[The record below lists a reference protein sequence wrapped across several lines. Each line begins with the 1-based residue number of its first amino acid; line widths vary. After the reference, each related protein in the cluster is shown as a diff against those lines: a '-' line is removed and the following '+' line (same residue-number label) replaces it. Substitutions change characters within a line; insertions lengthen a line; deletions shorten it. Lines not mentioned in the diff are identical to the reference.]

1 MAFPTFAACE
11 EGSMKLHFE
20 PNLDYQ
26 KAAIESVA
34 DLFRGQEINRT
45 EFTVTRRPMA
55 ERTGQTDLDLGGFLG
70 PQGELGLVESELGI
84 GNRLT
89 LLDDEIIANLKDIQ
103 LRNGLAPSTALTSGD
118 FTVEMET
125 GTGKTYVYLRT
136 VFELNKLYG
145 FTKFVIV
152 VPSVAIKEG
161 VYKTLQITEEHFKGL
176 YSGQPFDYFLYDS
189 AKLGQVRNFATSPN
203 IQVMVVTVGAINK
216 KDVNNLYKDSEKT
229 GGERPIDLIRATRPI
244 LIVDEPQSVDG
255 GLSGAGKN
263 ALGEMNPLC
272 TLRYSATHVDKH
284 HMVFRLDAVDAYERK
299 LVKQIEVAS
308 LEVEGGHNKAYVR
321 FISASN
327 GKGPVTARVEIDVLE
342 GKQVRR
348 KEVVVQDGYDLQEL
362 TKRAIYADCRIGEI
376 RAARDGQLLEIKV
389 PGSETFLQPGQA
401 VGDVD
406 ADALKR
412 LMIRRTIH
420 EHLEKEKRLAPLG
433 IKVLSLFFIDVVDHY
448 RSYDADGNPMK
459 GKYARIFEEEYRRAA
474 KLPEFVSLFQEVDLA
489 SAAEEVHDGYFSID
503 KARRWTDTA
512 DNNQASRDNAERA
525 YSLIMKDKE
534 KLLSFE
540 TKLKFIF
547 SHSALKEGW
556 DNPNVFQICA
566 LREIGTE
573 RERRQTI
580 GRGLRLCVNQH
591 GDRLRG
597 FEINTLTVVATE
609 SYEEFAENLQ
619 KEIEKDTGI
628 KFGIVEKH
636 QFAAIPVV
644 KADGSTGMLGFEESA
659 AIFDHLKSQGFV
671 DAKGKVQDTLRTA
684 LKDGSFAL
692 PAALETHLALVRDV
706 LKKVAGRL
714 DIKNADERVVVKT
727 RQAILESAE
736 FQALWD
742 RIKHKT
748 TYRVHFDNEKLLVD
762 CAKAIANG
770 PPVSKARVRIR
781 KADLS
786 IGQGGVLAKEH
797 EKDSGT
803 IVTIEEGDIVLPD
816 VLTDLQDRTQLTR
829 KSLVRILT
837 ECGRLSDFKRN
848 PQAFIEIAGEVINRT
863 KRLAVVDGIKYQ
875 RIGDDQYYAQ
885 ELFQQEELTGYL
897 RNILKDAQKSVF
909 EHVIY
914 DSGGVERTFAEQLE
928 KNEAVKIYAKL
939 PGWFKVPT
947 PLGTYNPDWAVLVE
961 VSGEERLYFVVETK
975 GSLFVDDLRDNEAAK
990 IACGEAHFKALAV
1003 GENPARFIKATKVDD
1018 VMGHC

>member
-1 MAFPTFAACE
+1 
-11 EGSMKLHFE
+11 MKLHFE
-20 PNLDYQ
+20 PDLDYQ
-26 KAAIESVA
+26 KLAIEAVA

-45 EFTVTRRPMA
+45 EFTVTRQ
-55 ERTGQTDLDLGGFLG
+55 GVGGI
-70 PQGELGLVESELGI
+70 QGELGLVESELGI

-89 LLDDEIIANLKDIQ
+89 LLDDEIVANLKDVQ
-103 LRNGLAPSTALTSGD
+103 LRGGLAPSTGLNSGD

-136 VFELNKLYG
+136 IFELNKLYG

-176 YSGQPFDYFLYDS
+176 YSGQPYDYFLYDS

-203 IQVMVVTVGAINK
+203 IQIMVVTVGAINK

-229 GGERPIDLIRATRPI
+229 GGERPIDLIRATHPI

-272 TLRYSATHVDKH
+272 TLRYSATHADKH

-327 GKGPVTARVEIDVLE
+327 GKGPITARVEIDVLE

-348 KEVVVQDGYDLQEL
+348 KEVVVQDGDNLEEL
-362 TKRAIYADCRIGEI
+362 AGRALYADSRIGEI
-376 RAARDGQLLEIKV
+376 RTGRDNQLLEVKL

-420 EHLEKEKRLAPLG
+420 EHLVKETRLAPLG
-433 IKVLSLFFIDVVDHY
+433 IKVLSLFFIDAVEHY
-448 RSYDADGNPMK
+448 RSYDADGHPVK

-474 KLPEFVSLFQEVDLA
+474 KLPEFVSLFKEVDLT
-489 SAAEEVHDGYFSID
+489 SEAEEVHDGYFSID

-512 DNNQASRDNAERA
+512 DNNQSARDNAERA

-534 KLLSFE
+534 KLLGFE

-580 GRGLRLCVNQH
+580 GRGLRLCVNQK
-591 GDRLRG
+591 GERLRG
-597 FEINTLTVVATE
+597 FDINTLTVIATE

-636 QFAAIPVV
+636 QFAAIPVT
-644 KADGSTGMLGFEESA
+644 KADGSTGMLGFDESA
-659 AIFDHLKSQGFV
+659 AIFEHLKTQGFV

-684 LKDGSFAL
+684 LKDGSFTLPPALTPHL
-692 PAALETHLALVRDV
+692 PAVRDL
-706 LKKVAGRL
+706 LKKVAGKL

-797 EKDSGT
+797 DKDSGT

-837 ECGRLSDFKRN
+837 ECGRLTDFKRN

-897 RNILKDAQKSVF
+897 RNMLKDAQKSVF

-947 PLGTYNPDWAVLVE
+947 PLGSYNPDWAVMVE

-975 GSLFVDDLRDNEAAK
+975 GSLFVDDLRDNENAK
-990 IACGEAHFKALAV
+990 IACGEAHFESLAV
-1003 GENPARFIKATKVDD
+1003 GENPARYVKATKVDD
-1018 VMGHC
+1018 LMDLA

>member
-1 MAFPTFAACE
+1 
-11 EGSMKLHFE
+11 
-20 PNLDYQ
+20 
-26 KAAIESVA
+26 
-34 DLFRGQEINRT
+34 
-45 EFTVTRRPMA
+45 
-55 ERTGQTDLDLGGFLG
+55 
-70 PQGELGLVESELGI
+70 
-84 GNRLT
+84 
-89 LLDDEIIANLKDIQ
+89 
-103 LRNGLAPSTALTSGD
+103 
-118 FTVEMET
+118 MET

-161 VYKTLQITEEHFKGL
+161 VYKTLQITEDHFKGL

-189 AKLGQVRNFATSPN
+189 ARLGQVRNFATSPN

-327 GKGPVTARVEIDVLE
+327 GKGPVAARVEIDVLE

-348 KEVVVQDGYDLQEL
+348 KEVIVQDGDDLQEL

-376 RAARDGQLLEIKV
+376 RAARDGQLLEIKL

-433 IKVLSLFFIDVVDHY
+433 IKVLSLFFIDVVEHY
-448 RSYDADGNPMK
+448 RSYDADGNPVK
-459 GKYARIFEEEYRRAA
+459 GKYARMFEEEYRRAA
-474 KLPEFVSLFQEVDLA
+474 KLPEFVSLFQEVDLT

-671 DAKGKVQDTLRTA
+671 DAKGKVQDTLRTGA
-684 LKDGSFAL
+684 VGPHQTQDDLPRSFRQREAARRLREGHRQRPARVEGARADQKGRSFHRSGRRSGQGARQGQRNDRDDRRRRHRPPGRADRPSGSDTAHAQK
-692 PAALETHLALVRDV
+692 P
-706 LKKVAGRL
+706 GP
-714 DIKNADERVVVKT
+714 
-727 RQAILESAE
+727 
-736 FQALWD
+736 
-742 RIKHKT
+742 
-748 TYRVHFDNEKLLVD
+748 HFD
-762 CAKAIANG
+762 
-770 PPVSKARVRIR
+770 RVRPPDGLQTQP
-781 KADLS
+781 A
-786 IGQGGVLAKEH
+786 GVH
-797 EKDSGT
+797 RDRGR
-803 IVTIEEGDIVLPD
+803 GDQPD
-816 VLTDLQDRTQLTR
+816 QAP
-829 KSLVRILT
+829 
-837 ECGRLSDFKRN
+837 GR
-848 PQAFIEIAGEVINRT
+848 
-863 KRLAVVDGIKYQ
+863 
-875 RIGDDQYYAQ
+875 
-885 ELFQQEELTGYL
+885 
-897 RNILKDAQKSVF
+897 
-909 EHVIY
+909 
-914 DSGGVERTFAEQLE
+914 
-928 KNEAVKIYAKL
+928 
-939 PGWFKVPT
+939 
-947 PLGTYNPDWAVLVE
+947 
-961 VSGEERLYFVVETK
+961 
-975 GSLFVDDLRDNEAAK
+975 
-990 IACGEAHFKALAV
+990 C
-1003 GENPARFIKATKVDD
+1003 
-1018 VMGHC
+1018 

>member
-1 MAFPTFAACE
+1 
-11 EGSMKLHFE
+11 MKLHFE
-20 PNLDYQ
+20 PDLDFQ

-45 EFTVTRRPMA
+45 EFTVTLRPLA
-55 ERTGQTDLDLGGFLG
+55 ERTGQPGLDLGAFLVT
-70 PQGELGLVESELGI
+70 QGELGFVENKLGI

-89 LLDDEIIANLKDIQ
+89 LLDEEIKGNLKDIQ
-103 LRNGLAPSTALTSGD
+103 LRNGLAPSTGLTSGD

-136 VFELNKLYG
+136 VFELNRRYG

-203 IQVMVVTVGAINK
+203 IQIMVVTVGAINK

-263 ALGEMNPLC
+263 ALGEMHPLC

-284 HMVFRLDAVDAYERK
+284 HMVFRLDAVDAYTRK

-308 LEVEGGHNKAYVR
+308 LEVQGAHNKAYVR
-321 FISASN
+321 FISAN
-327 GKGPVTARVEIDVLE
+327 NRKGSLTARVEIDILE

-348 KEVVVQDGYDLQEL
+348 REVVVQDGDDLQEL
-362 TKRAIYADCRIGEI
+362 TKRAVYADCRIGEI
-376 RAARDGQLLEIKV
+376 RAARDNQLLELKL
-389 PGSETFLQPGQA
+389 PGSETFLQPSQA

-420 EHLEKEKRLAPLG
+420 EHLKKEKRLAPLG
-433 IKVLSLFFIDVVDHY
+433 IKVLSLFFIDAVEHY
-448 RSYDADGNPMK
+448 RSYDADSTPVK

-474 KLPEFVSLFQEVDLA
+474 KLPEFVSLFKEVDLT
-489 SAAEEVHDGYFSID
+489 SEAEEVHDGYFSID
-503 KARRWTDTA
+503 KSRRWIDTA
-512 DNNQASRDNAERA
+512 DNNQVNRDNAERA

-534 KLLSFE
+534 KLLGFE

-566 LREIGTE
+566 LREMGTE

-580 GRGLRLCVNQH
+580 GRGLRLSVNQK
-591 GDRLRG
+591 GERLRG
-597 FEINTLTVVATE
+597 FEINTLTVIATE

-619 KEIEKDTGI
+619 KEIETDTGI

-636 QFAAIPVV
+636 QFAAIPVA
-644 KADGSTGMLGFEESA
+644 KADGSTGMLGFEEST
-659 AIFDHLKSQGFV
+659 AIFEHLKTRGFV
-671 DAKGKVQDTLRTA
+671 DAKGKVQDSLRTA
-684 LKDGSFAL
+684 LKDGTFDL
-692 PAALETHLALVRDV
+692 PKALEAHLASVREV
-706 LKKVAGRL
+706 LKRVAGKL
-714 DIKNADERVVVKT
+714 DIKNADDRVVVKT
-727 RQAILESAE
+727 RQAVLESAE

-748 TYRVHFDNEKLLVD
+748 TYRVHFDNEKLVTD

-786 IGQGGVLAKEH
+786 IGQGGVEAKERD
-797 EKDSGT
+797 KNSGT
-803 IVTIEEGDIVLPD
+803 IVMIEEGDIALPD

-837 ECGRLSDFKRN
+837 GCGRLKDFKRN
-848 PQAFIEIAGEVINRT
+848 PQAFIEIAGEFINRT
-863 KRLAVVDGIKYQ
+863 KRLLLVDGIKYQ
-875 RIGDDQYYAQ
+875 KIGAEHYFAQ
-885 ELFQQEELTGYL
+885 ELFEQEELTGYL
-897 RNILKDAQKSVF
+897 RNMLKDATKSVF
-909 EHVIY
+909 EHVVY
-914 DSGGVERTFAEQLE
+914 ESGGVERTFAEQLE
-928 KNEAVKIYAKL
+928 KNESVKIYAKL
-939 PGWFKVPT
+939 PAWFKVPT

-975 GSLFVDDLRDNEAAK
+975 GSLFTDDLRDNEAAK
-990 IACGEAHFKALAV
+990 VACGEAHFKALGT
-1003 GENPARFIKATKVDD
+1003 GENPARYVKATKVDD
-1018 VMGHC
+1018 LMEQV